1 MGMGNAVSQLESAVR
16 PLTRRGKADARSARR
31 GEAGRAA
38 GETFAVRPQ
47 EGLRGKD
54 RGKSGGASSRTMSNQ
69 PTSTAP
75 TVRSGRAPGRS
86 ATRAAT
92 ATVVAVLLAGCGS
105 THRTTAGGG
114 TTTTT
119 LDAEA
124 QAVLTGWRAAQQ
136 AFVAAE
142 EDPQGAFS
150 PALAATLVDPELTQV
165 RRQLAG
171 DEHAGDIGRGSVE
184 LGRPVVLITGASTAT
199 VTSCIYSALQLFV
212 ASTGQP
218 VPPAT
223 PPEHDLVRS
232 SMVESATESGGIWKE
247 SSAEVEEGK
256 CGA

>member
-1 MGMGNAVSQLESAVR
+1 MN
-16 PLTRRGKADARSARR
+16 
-31 GEAGRAA
+31 
-38 GETFAVRPQ
+38 
-47 EGLRGKD
+47 
-54 RGKSGGASSRTMSNQ
+54 NQ
-69 PTSTAP
+69 PMSTPP
-75 TVRSGRAPGRS
+75 TFRGGRAPGRRE
-86 ATRAAT
+86 TRAGAT
-92 ATVVAVLLAGCGS
+92 AIVVLLLAACGS
-105 THRTTAGGG
+105 THKATTSDG

-119 LDAEA
+119 LNAEA

-136 AFVAAE
+136 AFVAGE

-150 PALAATLVDPELTQV
+150 PTLAATMVDPELTQV

-184 LGRPVVLITGASTAT
+184 LGRPVVSITGASTAT